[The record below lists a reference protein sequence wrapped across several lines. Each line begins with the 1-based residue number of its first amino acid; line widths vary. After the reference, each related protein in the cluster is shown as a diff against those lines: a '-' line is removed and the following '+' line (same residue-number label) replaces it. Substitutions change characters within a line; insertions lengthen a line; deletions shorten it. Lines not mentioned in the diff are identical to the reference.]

1 MLYLQVEESPN
12 KEAKTNTEAQK
23 NKEEQPKTAK
33 DKQTGSKV
41 SQKKGSSS
49 SSRSWYHKVREKSVI
64 FTNLKIKLT

>member
-1 MLYLQVEESPN
+1 MLYFQVEESPN

-41 SQKKGSSS
+41 SQKKGSSL
-49 SSRSWYHKVREKSVI
+49 SSRSWYHKVREKS
-64 FTNLKIKLT
+64 KLFLQI

>member
-1 MLYLQVEESPN
+1 MLYFQVEESPN

-49 SSRSWYHKVREKSVI
+49 SSRSWYPKVREKS
-64 FTNLKIKLT
+64 KLFLQI

>member
-41 SQKKGSSS
+41 SQKKGSSL
-49 SSRSWYHKVREKSVI
+49 SSRSWYHKVREKS
-64 FTNLKIKLT
+64 KLFLQI

>member
-1 MLYLQVEESPN
+1 MLYFQVEESPN
-12 KEAKTNTEAQK
+12 KEAKTNIEAQK

-49 SSRSWYHKVREKSVI
+49 SSRSWYHKVREKS
-64 FTNLKIKLT
+64 KLFLQI

>member
-1 MLYLQVEESPN
+1 MLYFQVEESPN

-49 SSRSWYHKVREKSVI
+49 SSRSWYHKVMEKS
-64 FTNLKIKLT
+64 KLFLQI